1 MHEILCI
8 ELQSLK
14 LEFILLSEF
23 LENMK
28 VVSVIKQD
36 IISCVNEVAYLNT
49 YFVFWIQP
57 E

>member
-1 MHEILCI
+1 MHKILCI